1 MLYDRWRAVA
11 AEQRGDWALRDL
23 ASRREW
29 TFGELLAW
37 GDACEAPASE
47 IVFPK
52 GNGSEFI
59 FELLRAWRHDRV
71 ACPLEADQQEPA
83 IPRPFPRN
91 IVHLKRTSATT
102 GAARFVAFT
111 AWQLAADPANIIAT
125 MGLRREWPNLGAISL
140 AHSYGFSN
148 LVLPLLL
155 HGIPLALI
163 GSPLPEAVRR
173 AGEEEQSVT
182 LAGVPA
188 LWRVWHDG
196 GALTPKI
203 KRAISAAAPL
213 PLQLER
219 AVFES
224 AGIKLH
230 NFMGASESGGIAYD
244 RSEIPRED
252 ASMVGSAME
261 GVSLCVTNN
270 LLEVRSSAV
279 AETYLP
285 GASENLG
292 NGMFRTSDLAEL
304 RDGKLFVVGRASD
317 VIQTAGRKVAPEE
330 IERVLAGHPGVR
342 ECLVFDA
349 PVGAENRIIAV
360 LAGEA
365 AALGEIKTAAG
376 EKLPAW
382 QLPREW
388 LFVESLAANQRGK
401 VSRAEWRRRF
411 LAGEI

>member
-11 AEQRGDWALRDL
+11 AQHPRDWALRDH
-23 ASRREW
+23 ASRRQW

-37 GDACEAPASE
+37 SDGCEAPASE
-47 IVFPK
+47 IVFPR
-52 GNGSEFI
+52 GSGSVFI
-59 FELLRAWRHDRV
+59 FDLLRAWRHDCV
-71 ACPLEADQQEPA
+71 ACPLEADQYEPA
-83 IPRPFPRN
+83 IPTPLPRD

-111 AWQLAADPANIIAT
+111 AEQLAADPANISAT

-155 HGIPLALI
+155 HGIPLALV
-163 GSPLPEAVRR
+163 GSPLPEALRR
-173 AGEEEQSVT
+173 AGEEEESVT

-188 LWRVWHDG
+188 LWRVWHEA
-196 GALTPKI
+196 GALTPNI
-203 KRAISAAAPL
+203 KLAISAAAPL
-213 PLQLER
+213 PLQLEH
-219 AVFES
+219 AIFD
-224 AGIKLH
+224 ATGIKLH

-244 RSEIPRED
+244 RSETPRSD

-261 GVSLCVTNN
+261 GVSLSVANN
-270 LLEVRSSAV
+270 LLEVRSPAI
-279 AETYLP
+279 AETYWP
-285 GASENLG
+285 EPSKNLSDG
-292 NGMFRTSDLAEL
+292 VFRTSDLVEL
-304 RDGKLFVVGRASD
+304 RDGKLFVMGRASD

-330 IERVLAGHPGVR
+330 IERVLATHPAVR

-349 PVGAENRIIAV
+349 PVGQENRIIAV
-360 LAGEA
+360 IVGDASSLAA
-365 AALGEIKTAAG
+365 IKAAAG

-388 LFVESLAANQRGK
+388 RFVESLAANQRGK
-401 VSRAEWRRRF
+401 ISRPEWRRRF